1 MNFKLKIVLLAML
14 LVAMLPVSSARMQA
28 RLHTA
33 GSSMRVALPTS
44 GAPAP
49 IFGELV
55 TDWNKPVKLNG
66 VEVVS
71 GTTIASGAQIETPE
85 GVGASVV
92 LKYKAR
98 IEIAPKTNLI
108 VNLDETSVVVNLLAG
123 CVVLTTYEGFTG
135 AINTPQG
142 RTLTIGSESPG
153 HVDVCT
159 GDPGAGEP
167 IVDQKAAEE
176 ARACPCG
183 TADQVPILAG
193 GSASPLLFAL
203 GLGGGAAGVIAVTS
217 SGGHTD
223 SLSSFTPNP

>member
-1 MNFKLKIVLLAML
+1 MNFKLRIVLLAML

-28 RLHTA
+28 TLHTA
-33 GSSMRVALPTS
+33 GSSMRVALPNS

-85 GVGASVV
+85 GVGAAVI
-92 LKYKAR
+92 LKYKGR

-108 VNLDETSVVVNLLAG
+108 VTLNETSVVVNLLDG
-123 CVVLTTYEGFTG
+123 CVTLTTYGGITG
-135 AINTPQG
+135 AINIPQG
-142 RTLTIGSESPG
+142 KTLTVGPEKAGYI
-153 HVDVCT
+153 DVCN
-159 GDPGAGEP
+159 GKRGGSVP
-167 IVDQKAAEE
+167 IVDYTICTG
-176 ARACPCG
+176 CPAG
-183 TADQVPILAG
+183 QVPVLAG
-193 GSASPLLFAL
+193 GSFSPLLFAV
-203 GLGGGAAGVIAVTS
+203 GGAGAAGVIAVTS
-217 SGGHTD
+217 SAGHTD

>member
-1 MNFKLKIVLLAML
+1 MNFKLRIVVLAML

-28 RLHTA
+28 RLHTD
-33 GSSMRVALPTS
+33 GSSMRVPTS
-44 GAPAP
+44 EAPAP

-108 VNLDETSVVVNLLAG
+108 VTLNETSLGVDLLDG
-123 CVVLTTYEGFTG
+123 CATLTTYGGITG
-135 AINTPQG
+135 AINLPHG
-142 RTLTIGSESPG
+142 KTLTIGPEKAG
-153 HVDVCT
+153 YIDVCN
-159 GDPGAGEP
+159 
-167 IVDQKAAEE
+167 
-176 ARACPCG
+176 R
-183 TADQVPILAG
+183 G
-193 GSASPLLFAL
+193 GSAPIVNYTICTACPATPIISGGSVSPLLFAL
-203 GLGGGAAGVIAVTS
+203 GLGGAGSAGFIAVTNTDR
-217 SGGHTD
+217 TD